1 MVLRWKEGWGC
12 KADQERVRVEG
23 RPKLGKSVLVAN
35 CCETGGR
42 GLGKD
47 GLDGSR
53 RGGC

>member
-1 MVLRWKEGWGC
+1 MMRLWVGRDGWI
-12 KADQERVRVEG
+12 ADQERVRVEG